1 MYSRGIY
8 LCNAVPDYRGKGCC
22 SDYTCRFYWKRIQN
36 AQMLRV
42 GGMKYEKIIN
52 RPETV
57 VTEMCKG
64 LVLTNPDLEF
74 VKKYKVIRKK
84 S

>member
-1 MYSRGIY
+1 
-8 LCNAVPDYRGKGCC
+8 
-22 SDYTCRFYWKRIQN
+22 
-36 AQMLRV
+36 
-42 GGMKYEKIIN
+42 MKKIIN

-57 VTEMCKG
+57 VEEMCKG

-84 S
+84 TLMVLLHRTRRWSFPGG

>member
-1 MYSRGIY
+1 
-8 LCNAVPDYRGKGCC
+8 
-22 SDYTCRFYWKRIQN
+22 
-36 AQMLRV
+36 
-42 GGMKYEKIIN
+42 MKYEKIIN

-74 VKKYKVIRKK
+74 VKNTRSFEKK

>member
-1 MYSRGIY
+1 
-8 LCNAVPDYRGKGCC
+8 
-22 SDYTCRFYWKRIQN
+22 
-36 AQMLRV
+36 
-42 GGMKYEKIIN
+42 MKKIIN

-57 VTEMCKG
+57 VTEMCRG

-84 S
+84 NLAKNKVSLISGGGSGHEPAHAGFVGK

>member
-1 MYSRGIY
+1 
-8 LCNAVPDYRGKGCC
+8 
-22 SDYTCRFYWKRIQN
+22 
-36 AQMLRV
+36 
-42 GGMKYEKIIN
+42 MKKIIN

-84 S
+84 NLDKNIAEMFLHHHLRFRCIRQLRKLQVIRVHF

>member
-1 MYSRGIY
+1 
-8 LCNAVPDYRGKGCC
+8 
-22 SDYTCRFYWKRIQN
+22 
-36 AQMLRV
+36 
-42 GGMKYEKIIN
+42 MKKIIN

-84 S
+84 NLDKNKVSLISGGGSGHEPAHAGCGCLRRCFCITISDSGVSGN